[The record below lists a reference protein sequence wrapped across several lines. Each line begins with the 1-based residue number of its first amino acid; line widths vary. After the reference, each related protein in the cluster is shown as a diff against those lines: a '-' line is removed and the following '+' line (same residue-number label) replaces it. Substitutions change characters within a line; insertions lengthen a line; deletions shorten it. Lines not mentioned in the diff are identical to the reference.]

1 MLETLHDY
9 MHSKN
14 NVWGITARNREQNF
28 AFNIL
33 LNPDIDI
40 VTLVGQAGTGKTL
53 LALAAGLA
61 QVLETKRY
69 NEVIVTVSPSRWAKT
84 SVSCQAPKK
93 KRCHPGWVRW
103 TTTSKSSPNPNKVKA
118 VNGAVRQHRNSS
130 VPAFRSNR

>member
-1 MLETLHDY
+1 MEPQDGETPFQAQVKELNGKTAVLETLHDY

-61 QVLETKRY
+61 QAGMIPFTNSFAVFAGGRAYDQIRLWDWPGRGLPWPC
-69 NEVIVTVSPSRWAKT
+69 VTGTQRGLR
-84 SVSCQAPKK
+84 SC
-93 KRCHPGWVRW
+93 RR
-103 TTTSKSSPNPNKVKA
+103 
-118 VNGAVRQHRNSS
+118 R
-130 VPAFRSNR
+130 